1 MYRTNCIGLAK
12 LSIFPLIISI
22 TILTG
27 CTVIRTEIDVP
38 IQVNGKTFKEGETGI
53 NAVLTKL
60 GPPGKISALGDNSV
74 VFLYEYVSIKEQQ
87 VGVSLPGD
95 ILKWFKL
102 SVAKAKADRQAL
114 LLTFDGKGVLRSRE
128 FHAFEEDLGS
138 GFGLSFL
145 YSIVTLVDYS
155 RLEKQPEILNWGAG
169 LLEPLPEALNTMHSF
184 DNGLRGVEQK
194 GTPTSVGQRTL
205 EMRETN
211 LKR

>member
-1 MYRTNCIGLAK
+1 M
-12 LSIFPLIISI
+12 
-22 TILTG
+22 
-27 CTVIRTEIDVP
+27 
-38 IQVNGKTFKEGETGI
+38 
-53 NAVLTKL
+53 
-60 GPPGKISALGDNSV
+60 
-74 VFLYEYVSIKEQQ
+74 
-87 VGVSLPGD
+87 
-95 ILKWFKL
+95 
-102 SVAKAKADRQAL
+102 
-114 LLTFDGKGVLRSRE
+114 TFDGKGVLRSRE

-194 GTPTSVGQRTL
+194 GTPSSVGQRTL